1 MRIGHIGVHW
11 ELVAFLEVVKLR
23 ELVISNKGTLEELIL
38 VEMVMLG
45 EWVELRIL

>member
-1 MRIGHIGVHW
+1 M
-11 ELVAFLEVVKLR
+11 AFLEVVKLG